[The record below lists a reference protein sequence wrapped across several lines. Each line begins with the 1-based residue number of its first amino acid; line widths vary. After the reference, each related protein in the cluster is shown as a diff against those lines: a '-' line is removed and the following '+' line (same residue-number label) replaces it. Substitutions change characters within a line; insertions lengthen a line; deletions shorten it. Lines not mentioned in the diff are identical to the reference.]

1 MKINILKFLFLF
13 LGIIGLL
20 ASIFNI
26 YIERTLNGNFAGLI
40 SAIFFIMI
48 AINIKT
54 IISKF
59 GLNFNWIHW
68 VALPK
73 LLNYWMNTNE
83 NKQILNNYSIYSYNY
98 GNFFLWFDRLF
109 IWL

>member
-1 MKINILKFLFLF
+1 MKINILKILFLF

-59 GLNFNWIHW
+59 GLNFN
-68 VALPK
+68 
-73 LLNYWMNTNE
+73 
-83 NKQILNNYSIYSYNY
+83 
-98 GNFFLWFDRLF
+98 
-109 IWL
+109 

>member
-1 MKINILKFLFLF
+1 MKINILKILFLF

-26 YIERTLNGNFAGLI
+26 YIERTLSGNFAGLI

-59 GLNFNWIHW
+59 GLNFN
-68 VALPK
+68 
-73 LLNYWMNTNE
+73 
-83 NKQILNNYSIYSYNY
+83 
-98 GNFFLWFDRLF
+98 
-109 IWL
+109 